1 VVIDREAL
9 HLRLRRARVALR
21 AGRPALPAGK
31 VEVAADGRS
40 VVAGDAPVAPAE
52 VVGRGDV
59 GEEAEAFDVAE
70 VEAGLGESC
79 GVDDQRRL
87 AVLLLRFN

>member
-1 VVIDREAL
+1 VVVDREAL
-9 HLRLRRARVALR
+9 RLRLRRARVALR
-21 AGRPALPAGK
+21 GGGPALAAGE

-59 GEEAEAFDVAE
+59 GEEAEALDVAQ
-70 VEAGLGESC
+70 VEAGFGQSC
-79 GVDDQRRL
+79 RVDDERRL
-87 AVLLLRFN
+87 AVLFPGLD